1 MIAFFGTK
9 IQIILNNTKDTHKS
23 TYDAK
28 RLRNYSLYNQ
38 TPKEKQRG
46 VKDSRRRPQVQGP
59 PNNRTPVIYHAPYS
73 MHAVPFWGSIRI
85 VKKVP
90 SSEISL
96 K

>member
-1 MIAFFGTK
+1 MLSDYATIAYTIKHQKKTK
-9 IQIILNNTKDTHKS
+9 
-23 TYDAK
+23 
-28 RLRNYSLYNQ
+28 
-38 TPKEKQRG
+38 G
-46 VKDSRRRPQVQGP
+46 VKDSRRRPQVQGLP
-59 PNNRTPVIYHAPYS
+59 CNRTPVIYHAPYS